1 MLDRARDPS
10 SRNALIEFKA
20 VIVPV
25 TNTVPRSSEP
35 AL

>member
-10 SRNALIEFKA
+10 SRNAQIEFKA

-25 TNTVPRSSEP
+25 TNAVPRCSEP